1 MDLTLPQSIP
11 RAAVLRYLGAAGWQ
25 PDAAAAALLDRAEA
39 LVCDAATPRGVWRVL
54 PLEAL
59 SGTDTGTDLARHL
72 AGCHSAVL
80 MAVTLGAEIDALL
93 RRLEAADIALAA
105 AADAAASVRVEQAAD
120 ALEAIIRE
128 GLPAGQYMTGRYAPG
143 YGDCPLTLNAEL
155 CLALDTVRGM
165 GLALTDT
172 CLLTPRKST
181 TAILGLADTPVT
193 GARAGCAH
201 CLLQTTCAYR
211 KRGTTC
217 AEETAN
223 GF

>member
-1 MDLTLPQSIP
+1 MDLSLPQTID

-25 PDAAAAALLDRAEA
+25 PDAAAAALLDKAA
-39 LVCDAATPRGVWRVL
+39 AQVLAAATPRGVWRVL
-54 PLEAL
+54 PLGAL
-59 SGTDTGTDLARHL
+59 AGPDIETGTDLARHL
-72 AGCHSAVL
+72 AGCHSAVF
-80 MAVTLGAEIDALL
+80 MAVTLGAGVDALL
-93 RRLEAADIALAA
+93 RRLEATDIALAA

-120 ALEAIIRE
+120 ALEAVIRE

-143 YGDCPLTLNAEL
+143 YGDCPLELNAEL

-201 CLLQTTCAYR
+201 CLLQETCAYR

-217 AEETAN
+217 AQE
-223 GF
+223 